1 MPTLKTVL
9 LNSGRFAVTAAVVAA
24 AVVGGRALWTHY
36 QVDPWTRDGR
46 VRADVVQ
53 VAPDVSGLVTKV
65 EAVNDQTV
73 KAGQPLFYVDRERY
87 ALALRQADANVAA
100 AKATLSQAR
109 RELVRNR
116 TLGELVAAESTE
128 QSASKVEQAD
138 AALAQAD
145 ATRDVARLNL
155 ERTVVYAPTDGFLS
169 DLTLRTGDYVTAG
182 KPVLALIDSRSFRVE
197 GYFEETKLSG
207 LKIGMP
213 VSVRVMGEPGALKG
227 HIQSI
232 AAGIEDRDR
241 VAGAN
246 LLPNVN
252 PTFSWVRLAQ
262 RVPVRVALD
271 QTPGDLRMIA
281 GRTATVAV
289 LGLDGKARKRGDGR
303 GLTTGAGR

>member
-1 MPTLKTVL
+1 MPPFKTLLPTL
-9 LNSGRFAVTAAVVAA
+9 GRFAVTAAVVAGA
-24 AVVGGRALWTHY
+24 LVGGRALWTHY

-53 VAPDVSGLVTKV
+53 VAPDVSGLVTRV
-65 EAVNDQTV
+65 EATNDQTV
-73 KAGQPLFYVDRERY
+73 RAGQPLFYVDRERY

-100 AKATLSQAR
+100 QRAALSQAR

-116 TLGELVAAESTE
+116 ALGELVAAEATE
-128 QSASKVEQAD
+128 QTASRVELAD
-138 AALAQAD
+138 AALAQAL
-145 ATRDVARLNL
+145 AARDVARLNL
-155 ERTVVYAPTDGFLS
+155 ERTVVHAPTDGFLS

-197 GYFEETKLSG
+197 GYFEETKLAG

-213 VSVRVMGEPGALKG
+213 VSVRVMGEPGALRG

-262 RVPVRVALD
+262 RVPVRIALD
-271 QTPGDLRMIA
+271 QTPPDLRMIA

-289 LGLDGKARKRGDGR
+289 LGLDGKDRRGMATGTGR
-303 GLTTGAGR
+303 

>member
-1 MPTLKTVL
+1 MPNLKTVL
-9 LNSGRFAVTAAVVAA
+9 LTTGRFAVTAAVVAA
-24 AVVGGRALWTHY
+24 A
-36 QVDPWTRDGR
+36 
-46 VRADVVQ
+46 
-53 VAPDVSGLVTKV
+53 
-65 EAVNDQTV
+65 
-73 KAGQPLFYVDRERY
+73 
-87 ALALRQADANVAA
+87 
-100 AKATLSQAR
+100 KATLAQAR
-109 RELVRNR
+109 RELLRNR
-116 TLGELVAAESTE
+116 ALGELVAAESTE

-145 ATRDVARLNL
+145 AARDVAKLNL

-169 DLTLRTGDYVTAG
+169 DLTLRTGDYVSAG

-213 VSVRVMGEPGALKG
+213 VSVRIMGEPGVLKG

-271 QTPGDLRMIA
+271 QTPDDLRMIA

-289 LGLDGKARKRGDGR
+289 LGLDGKRGV
-303 GLTTGAGR
+303 TTGAGR

>member
-1 MPTLKTVL
+1 MSPFMPKLKTLLPTL
-9 LNSGRFAVTAAVVAA
+9 GRFAVTAAVVAGA
-24 AVVGGRALWTHY
+24 LVGGRALWTHY

-53 VAPDVSGLVTKV
+53 VAPDVSGLVTRV
-65 EAVNDQTV
+65 EATNDQTV
-73 KAGQPLFYVDRERY
+73 KAGQPLFHVDRERY

-100 AKATLSQAR
+100 QRAALSQAR

-116 TLGELVAAESTE
+116 ALGELVAAEATE
-128 QSASKVEQAD
+128 QTASKVELAD
-138 AALAQAD
+138 AALAQAL
-145 ATRDVARLNL
+145 AARDVADLNL

-169 DLTLRTGDYVTAG
+169 DLTLRAGDYVTAG

-197 GYFEETKLSG
+197 GYFEETKLAG

-213 VSVRVMGEPGALKG
+213 VSVRVMGEPGALRG

-262 RVPVRVALD
+262 RVPVRIALD
-271 QTPGDLRMIA
+271 QTPPDLRMIA

-289 LGLDGKARKRGDGR
+289 LGLDGKDRRGMAR
-303 GLTTGAGR
+303 GAGR

>member
-1 MPTLKTVL
+1 MPNLKTVL
-9 LNSGRFAVTAAVVAA
+9 LNTGRFAVTAAVVAV
-24 AVVGGRALWTHY
+24 AVVGARALWTHY

-100 AKATLSQAR
+100 AKATLAQAR

-116 TLGELVAAESTE
+116 ALGELVAAESTE

-145 ATRDVARLNL
+145 AARDVARLNL

-197 GYFEETKLSG
+197 GYFEETKLAG

-246 LLPNVN
+246 LLPSVN

-271 QTPGDLRMIA
+271 QTPDDLRMIA

-289 LGLDGKARKRGDGR
+289 LGLDGKDRR
-303 GLTTGAGR
+303 GLTTGTGR

>member
-1 MPTLKTVL
+1 MPKLKTLAPTL
-9 LNSGRFAVTAAVVAA
+9 GRFAVTAAVVAGTL
-24 AVVGGRALWTHY
+24 VGGRALWTHY

-53 VAPDVSGLVTKV
+53 VAPDVSGLVTRV
-65 EAVNDQTV
+65 EATNDQTV

-100 AKATLSQAR
+100 QRATLSQAR

-116 TLGELVAAESTE
+116 ALGELVAAEATE
-128 QSASKVEQAD
+128 QTASRVEQAD
-138 AALAQAD
+138 AALAQAM
-145 ATRDVARLNL
+145 AARDVARLNL
-155 ERTVVYAPTDGFLS
+155 ERTVVHAPTDGFLS

-197 GYFEETKLSG
+197 GYFEETKLAG

-213 VSVRVMGEPGALKG
+213 VSVRVMGEPGALRG

-262 RVPVRVALD
+262 RVPVRIALD
-271 QTPGDLRMIA
+271 QTPPDLRMIA

-289 LGLDGKARKRGDGR
+289 LGLDGKDRRGM
-303 GLTTGAGR
+303 TTGTGR